1 MICYHTT
8 ILYTR
13 RLKQLLDEVEN
24 SEHRTLIREIQLLLL
39 ISEDDKV
46 NYDDES
52 SVGTSLNVSNNEPNG
67 AIDNKM
73 IDMKDFE
80 PVFNTIIILH
90 IILSYG
96 IQSNLPLLV
105 NIKLEYSFTQNF
117 MFCGRDIIATL
128 IMYFG

>member
-1 MICYHTT
+1 MICYYTS

-46 NYDDES
+46 NYYDES
-52 SVGTSLNVSNNEPNG
+52 SVGSSVNVSNNELNG
-67 AIDNKM
+67 AIDNNL

-80 PVFNTIIILH
+80 PVLE
-90 IILSYG
+90 G
-96 IQSNLPLLV
+96 QNL
-105 NIKLEYSFTQNF
+105 ISQIFF
-117 MFCGRDIIATL
+117 MW
-128 IMYFG
+128 Y